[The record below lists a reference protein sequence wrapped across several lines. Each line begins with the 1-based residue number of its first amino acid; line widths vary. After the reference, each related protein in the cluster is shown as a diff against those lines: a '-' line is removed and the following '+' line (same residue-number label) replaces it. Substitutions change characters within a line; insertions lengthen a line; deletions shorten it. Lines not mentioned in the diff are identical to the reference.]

1 MIEIYLSRMEV
12 PEGMK
17 KHEWEHELGKKLLFL
32 GLKETYGLAKK
43 DLDNLAFATGV
54 HGKPCLK
61 DFPDIHYN
69 ISHTDRMVIC
79 GLSDK
84 EIGVDVERIRPFHD
98 GILRKVMSDTEK
110 DFLEGLEIKER
121 PEYFFRIWTLKES
134 YGKAVGCGIAMS
146 LSAVSFTLREKENPI
161 CSIPGFSFFQQSVDG
176 EYILSICRAGNEEIQ
191 EIQVK
196 QKLVF

>member
-1 MIEIYLSRMEV
+1 MIEIYLSKMEV

-17 KHEWEHELGKKLLFL
+17 KHEWEHELGRKLLFL
-32 GLKETYGLAKK
+32 GLKETYGLTEK
-43 DLDNLAFATGV
+43 DLDDLSYATGV
-54 HGKPCLK
+54 HGKPYLK
-61 DFPDIHYN
+61 DFPHIHYN
-69 ISHTDRMVIC
+69 VSHTDGMVIC
-79 GLSDK
+79 GFSDG

-98 GILRKVMSDTEK
+98 GILRKVMSDAER
-110 DFLEGLEIKER
+110 DFLESLEIKER

-161 CSIPGFSFFQQSVDG
+161 CSIPGFSFLQQSIDG
-176 EYILSICRAGNEEIQ
+176 EYILSVCRKGNEEIE